1 MRPDRLDS
9 RGLFPP
15 TLGEGEDPGTEPWR
29 ASGWRPHSPSEA
41 ESRLAPTWHLPEPSK
56 GALPSHRPGSHRP
69 DHRRPRGNSQ
79 VAIWPGLAGEVG
91 RSVWAQLPQLLPK
104 AKVRV
109 RKASPSLSQQLS
121 QTCRQDRP

>member
-1 MRPDRLDS
+1 MESLWLEAPFTI
-9 RGLFPP
+9 RG
-15 TLGEGEDPGTEPWR
+15 GEQAGTHM
-29 ASGWRPHSPSEA
+29 ASAGA
-41 ESRLAPTWHLPEPSK
+41 SK